1 MNTRYPGLCPLSGYV
16 PALIIKWKK
25 ISIYRKSFLQVNQE
39 YIVGILREIFIIVHS
54 NARISSCKHQDHPTA
69 LRYTEL
75 KFDWLSN
82 RLGQSHSFSE
92 RASWRQLGR
101 GKPTSRKLSM
111 EESAE

>member
-25 ISIYRKSFLQVNQE
+25 YLYRKSFLQVNQE
-39 YIVGILREIFIIVHS
+39 YIVGILREIFIILYIPMHAFLRV
-54 NARISSCKHQDHPTA
+54 NIKDHPTA

>member
-1 MNTRYPGLCPLSGYV
+1 MQDILVYV
-16 PALIIKWKK
+16 PYQDTSLPLLSSGKK
-25 ISIYRKSFLQVNQE
+25 YLYRKSFLQVNQE